1 MINQCSSGVHEHN
14 GCFTEGDAYGFG
26 VVLLE
31 LVTGQKPLE
40 ASNVE
45 DGFKGK
51 LVDWVN
57 QLSSSG
63 RIKDAI
69 SRELCGKGYD
79 EEILKLLKIAC
90 NCVVSWPKD
99 HSCSEQEDV
108 FPLFFGK
115 QENDSM

>member
-1 MINQCSSGVHEHN
+1 M
-14 GCFTEGDAYGFG
+14 
-26 VVLLE
+26 VLLE

-79 EEILKLLKIAC
+79 EEILKLLNIAC

-99 HSCSEQEDV
+99 HSFSEQEDV

-115 QENDSM
+115 PENDSM